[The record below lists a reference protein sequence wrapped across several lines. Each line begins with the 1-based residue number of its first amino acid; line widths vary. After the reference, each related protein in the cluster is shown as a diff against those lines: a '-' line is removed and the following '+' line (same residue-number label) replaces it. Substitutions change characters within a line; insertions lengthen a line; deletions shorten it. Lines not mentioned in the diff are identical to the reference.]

1 MNKFCQYQ
9 NKKIALIHDYL
20 LCFGGAERV
29 LKSFHEMFPE
39 APIYVICYDKKIAD
53 KYFPNVKII
62 SSFVQKI
69 PYFRKKPKYLLPFLP
84 LAVESFDLS
93 EYDLIISSSSAF
105 AKGVV
110 TKPKTTHICYCHA
123 PMRFAWDYYYEYKKS
138 RAAFSGIKGIF
149 TKIILHYMRIWD
161 RHCEARVDHFIAN
174 SNFTKERIKKFY
186 RRDAKVIYPPGY
198 LNSKSQITNSKQ
210 ILNPKSQIQNINYD
224 NYFLIVS
231 QLRHYK
237 RIDVAV
243 EAFNKLELP
252 LIIIGDGDDKRRLQK
267 MAKPNI
273 KFLGWLDDE
282 SVTGYYSR
290 CRAFIFSG
298 EEDFGITAVEAMSF
312 GKPVL
317 AFGRGG
323 VKETVIEGVTGE
335 FFDDLEPAILADGVR
350 RILENYKN
358 YNQDVIKQRSM
369 EFDKEKFKNK
379 ISQYLSKI

>member
-1 MNKFCQYQ
+1 MQNKSQDLQ

-39 APIYVICYDKKIAD
+39 APIYVICYDKKIAE
-53 KYFPNVKII
+53 KYFPNVKIYA
-62 SSFVQKI
+62 SFVQKI
-69 PYFRKKPKYLLPFLP
+69 PYFWKKPKYLLPFLP

-93 EYDLIISSSSAF
+93 EYDLVISSSSAF

-138 RAAFSGIKGIF
+138 HSAFRGLKGIF
-149 TKIILHYMRIWD
+149 TKIVLHYMRIWD
-161 RHCEARVDHFIAN
+161 RHCEARVDYFIAN

-186 RRDAKVIYPPGY
+186 RRDAEVIYPPV
-198 LNSKSQITNSKQ
+198 
-210 ILNPKSQIQNINYD
+210 NIRD
-224 NYFLIVS
+224 ISDKLPEIKDYFLIIS
-231 QLRHYK
+231 QLRYYK
-237 RIDVAV
+237 RIDIAI

-252 LIIIGDGDDKRRLQK
+252 LVIIGYGDDRHRLQK

-273 KFLGWLDDE
+273 KFLGWLEDE
-282 SVTGYYSR
+282 AMIGYYSG
-290 CRAFIFSG
+290 CKAFIFPG

-317 AFGRGG
+317 AFRRGG
-323 VKETVIEGVTGE
+323 VMETVVEGVSGE
-335 FFDDLEPAILADGVR
+335 FFDDLEPAVLADGVR

-358 YNQDVIKQRSM
+358 YNSDIIKQGSM
-369 EFDKEKFKNK
+369 EFNEEKFKDKIMQYLDK
-379 ISQYLSKI
+379 ISLTKGDLP

>member
-1 MNKFCQYQ
+1 MSIADG
-9 NKKIALIHDYL
+9 KKIALVHDYL

-29 LKSFHEMFPE
+29 LKSFHEIFPE
-39 APIYVICYDKKIAD
+39 APIYVICYDRKIAE
-53 KYFPNVKII
+53 KYFPNTEIRA
-62 SSFVQKI
+62 SFVQKI

-93 EYDLIISSSSAF
+93 EYDLVISSSSAF

-186 RRDAKVIYPPGY
+186 RRDAEVIYPPVNVY
-198 LNSKSQITNSKQ
+198 NSSDKLTDIK
-210 ILNPKSQIQNINYD
+210 D
-224 NYFLIVS
+224 YFLIVS

-252 LIIIGDGDDKRRLQK
+252 LVIIGDGDDRRRLQK

-273 KFLGWLDDE
+273 KFLGWLE
-282 SVTGYYSR
+282 NKEVAEYYLG
-290 CRAFIFSG
+290 CKAFIFPG

-323 VKETVIEGVTGE
+323 VKESVIEGVTGE
-335 FFDDLEPAILADGVR
+335 FFDDLEPAILADGIR
-350 RILENYKN
+350 RVLENYKN
-358 YNQDVIKQRSM
+358 YNQDIIKQRSM

-379 ISQYLSKI
+379 ILQYLDKI

>member
-1 MNKFCQYQ
+1 ME
-9 NKKIALIHDYL
+9 NKKTALIHDYL

-39 APIYVICYDKKIAD
+39 APIYVICYDKKITD
-53 KYFPNVKII
+53 KFFPNTKII

-69 PYFRKKPKYLLPFLP
+69 PYFWKKPKYLLPFLP

-93 EYDLIISSSSAF
+93 AYDFVISSSSAF

-123 PMRFAWDYYYEYKKS
+123 PMRFAWDYYDEYRKS
-138 RAAFSGIKGIF
+138 RSAFKGLKGIF

-186 RRDAKVIYPPGY
+186 RRDAEVIYPPCVDA
-198 LNSKSQITNSKQ
+198 KSHNYQDENTS
-210 ILNPKSQIQNINYD
+210 SDQN
-224 NYFLIVS
+224 NYFLIIS
-231 QLRHYK
+231 QLRYYK
-237 RIDVAV
+237 RIDVAI

-252 LIIIGDGDDKRRLQK
+252 LVIIGDGDDRRRLQK

-273 KFLGWLDDE
+273 KFLGWLEDE
-282 SVTGYYSR
+282 AVAGYYSD
-290 CRAFIFSG
+290 CKAFIFPG
-298 EEDFGITAVEAMSF
+298 EEDFGITAIEAMSF

-323 VKETVIEGVTGE
+323 VTESVIEGVTGD
-335 FFDDLEPAILADGVR
+335 FFDDLEPAVLADGVR
-350 RILENYKN
+350 RISENYKN
-358 YNQDVIKQRSM
+358 YNPDIIKQRST
-369 EFDKEKFKNK
+369 EFNKEKFKDR
-379 ISQYLSKI
+379 ILQYLDKINI